1 MLAKVAA
8 VDWEV
13 VSRPAASNVAFP
25 CGLHLFE
32 KNARLERGTVPGPV
46 GTFPRGPFL
55 WGEGMTE

>member
-32 KNARLERGTVPGPV
+32 KKCKTRKRHCAWACGHIPTRAFPV
-46 GTFPRGPFL
+46 GRRND
-55 WGEGMTE
+55 

>member
-46 GTFPRGPFL
+46 GTFP
-55 WGEGMTE
+55 